1 MKHHLSILI
10 IITGVFA
17 IGDSRPETLIPPPD
31 SSDIAQIS
39 TLLTKPQ
46 PRQMGLLGFTALGA
60 LMFPILVSLGM
71 ASFVSHLPTVFK
83 EFASEFGIP
92 ATPPRNFFL
101 FRRNLYD
108 FPSNFDTR
116 LNYILNNIQRRQ
128 DEISTSGNDF
138 LNLQTF
144 TRGRKRR

>member
-1 MKHHLSILI
+1 MTALFL
-10 IITGVFA
+10 V
-17 IGDSRPETLIPPPD
+17 GDSRPEIFTPPD
-31 SSDIAQIS
+31 SSDIGELPSMLAKS
-39 TLLTKPQ
+39 E

-101 FRRNLYD
+101 FRRNLYGLRNGYD
-108 FPSNFDTR
+108 SR
-116 LNYILNNIQRRQ
+116 LDYILNNLQRRQ
-128 DEISTSGNDF
+128 SESSADGDF
-138 LNLQTF
+138 LKYTY
-144 TRGRKRR
+144 GRSRR